1 MDQAIS
7 IWFESIR
14 NGFLD
19 AFFLII
25 TEFGDELVFL
35 IISSVLYWLVNK
47 DFGYRFMM
55 IFLTT
60 IAINDVLKN
69 IIARPRPWEAG
80 VVSVVGEG
88 SYGLSMPSGHAQ
100 GSMTMALVLHEKFGK
115 LKKWVPYLLFS
126 IAILVS
132 ISRVY
137 LGQHYLTDVIAGIG
151 VSFVVYYAFIK
162 LAPKVKLRPQT
173 LVYYVAP
180 LLLVLLFFV
189 QDKNYFVSVSAM
201 IGLTIG
207 YDLEKKYINYD
218 IKAPWKTQ
226 VLKYA
231 LGLGV
236 ALLLKEGL
244 KMVLPY
250 TTDLDTEMTL
260 LDLFLDFIRYFILV
274 LGLSFGS
281 FWVFSKLFKNKKE
294 VSV

>member
-100 GSMTMALVLHEKFGK
+100 GSMTMALVLNEKFGK
-115 LKKWVPYLLFS
+115 LKKWVPYVLFT

-132 ISRVY
+132 VSRVY
-137 LGQHYLTDVIAGIG
+137 LGQHYFTDVVAGIA

-162 LAPKVKLRPQT
+162 LAPKVKIRPQT

-189 QDKNYFVSVSAM
+189 QDKNYFVSVAAM

-226 VLKYA
+226 VLKYI

-260 LDLFLDFIRYFILV
+260 LDLFLDFVRYFILV
-274 LGLSFGS
+274 LWLSFGS

-294 VSV
+294 GSA

>member
-1 MDQAIS
+1 MDQTIS

-274 LGLSFGS
+274 LWLSFGS